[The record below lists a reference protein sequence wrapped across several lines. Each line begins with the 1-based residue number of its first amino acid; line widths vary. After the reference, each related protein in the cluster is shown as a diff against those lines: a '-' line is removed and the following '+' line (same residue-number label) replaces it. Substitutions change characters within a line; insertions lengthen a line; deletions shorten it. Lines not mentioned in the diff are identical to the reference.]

1 MFMINLNVVV
11 FMKASIKSKGRN
23 SFTRQA
29 GTSAIG
35 SNIAKYYTC
44 PDLLVTQLLM
54 ATGTILLF
62 SRTEADIGI
71 SGKVK

>member
-1 MFMINLNVVV
+1 
-11 FMKASIKSKGRN
+11 MKASIKSKGRN

-35 SNIAKYYTC
+35 SNIAKCYAC

-54 ATGTILLF
+54 ATGTILFFL
-62 SRTEADIGI
+62 SRTEANIGN
-71 SGKVK
+71 SQYLVK